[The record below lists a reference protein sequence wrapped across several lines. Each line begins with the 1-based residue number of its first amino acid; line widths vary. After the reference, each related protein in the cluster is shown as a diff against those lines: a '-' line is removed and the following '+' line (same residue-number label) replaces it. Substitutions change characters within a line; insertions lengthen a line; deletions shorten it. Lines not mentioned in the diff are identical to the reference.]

1 MRLTPLEIQN
11 HRFAKRFKGLDPE
24 DVKQFLRVVAQDF
37 ESLVQE
43 NGTLHERVR
52 QLEAKLGE
60 HIANEHSLKQT
71 LVTAQS
77 VSDDLR
83 HTAVK
88 EAEVMIGEAEVKAE
102 KVIDAA
108 HRRLSKLAEDIR
120 QMKMLR
126 SRIGASVRTTIETHL
141 SLLEGLAEDDPEDP
155 MLDGKVAYLT
165 RTTKIADSEGGS

>member
-52 QLEAKLGE
+52 QLEAKLGG

>member
-11 HRFAKRFKGLDPE
+11 HRFATRIKGLDPE

-52 QLEAKLGE
+52 QLDAKLAE
-60 HIANEHSLKQT
+60 HIANENSLKQT

-88 EAEVMIGEAEVKAE
+88 EAEVLIGEAEVKAE

-108 HRRLSKLAEDIR
+108 HRRLGKLAEDIR

-126 SRIGASVRTTIETHL
+126 SRIGAAVRTTIETHL